1 MAPTAR
7 SAIQLIKSEGARC
20 QFLCCV
26 LVLGTRNTPGG
37 SGFLGWDKS
46 RHFLESRPL
55 KFLVESLTVDIIY
68 TASCG

>member
-1 MAPTAR
+1 VAPTAR

-26 LVLGTRNTPGG
+26 LGTRNTPGG
-37 SGFLGWDKS
+37 SGFLGSDKS

-68 TASCG
+68 TASYG